1 MLVPI
6 TKYTS
11 KLAAVIITQACPALD
26 PKDIDILRK
35 DAPRY
40 LRQVQ
45 MNIKLDKDPLKDLSD
60 TEKRI
65 LLAYT
70 VFLRQNL
77 TIGEGDRANEEDAA
91 KILHGKVYK
100 GKKEKDDLKEEL
112 EKQLEKI
119 GVIKE

>member
-11 KLAAVIITQACPALD
+11 KLAAVIITKMCPALD
-26 PKDIDILRK
+26 QKDIDVLKK

-40 LRQVQ
+40 LRKVQ
-45 MNIKLDKDPLKDLSD
+45 MNVELKKDPLKDLSD
-60 TEKRI
+60 VEKRI

-77 TIGEGDRANEEDAA
+77 TIGQNDRANEEDAA
-91 KILHGKVYK
+91 KILHGEVYK
-100 GKKEKDDLKEEL
+100 GKKEKDDLEEEL

-119 GVIKE
+119 GIIKE